1 MGATSNGKGGK
12 LRRQFLEKVAS
23 VADVAMS
30 PFALLALPAV
40 AFSGRLSW
48 RAPIVRGIFEKAQA
62 TVVRHHY
69 YNPVVYPSDLIT
81 ELDAPRDLPG
91 VDIRSDAQRALLQQI
106 AYTDEIEPGGKPQF
120 DYDNPNFARNDTVV
134 LYGMLRHLKPR
145 RVIEVGSG
153 FSTLVIGAALKRNG
167 NGPEHSCIEPYEMP
181 WLEGTGVRVIRERVE
196 RLDPAPF
203 LALESGDVLF
213 IDSSHIIR
221 PQGDVLHL
229 FLTVLPQL
237 KPGVIVHIHDVYTP
251 YDYHPYLVIKERKM
265 WNEQYLLE
273 ALLSG
278 GDRFEVLFG
287 TYWASRALSDDFE
300 RLAPGFREPPV
311 RDGCSFWIRRI

>member
-1 MGATSNGKGGK
+1 MNATSTGRGTR
-12 LRRQFLEKVAS
+12 LRRRVLEKAAG
-23 VADVAMS
+23 VADFAMS
-30 PFALLALPAV
+30 PLALLALPAV

-48 RAPIVRGIFEKAQA
+48 RAPIVRAIFEKAQA

-69 YNPVVYPSDLIT
+69 YNPVVYPADLIAD
-81 ELDAPRDLPG
+81 LDQPRDLPG
-91 VDIRSDAQRALLQQI
+91 IDVREEGQRALLESI
-106 AYTDEIEPGGKPQF
+106 VFTDEIEPGGKPRF
-120 DYDNPNFARNDTVV
+120 DYDNPNFARNDTLV
-134 LYGMLRHLKPR
+134 LYGLLRHLKPK

-153 FSTLVIGAALKRNG
+153 FSTLVISAALERNA
-167 NGPEHSCIEPYEMP
+167 NGAEHSCVEPYEMP

-203 LALESGDVLF
+203 LALEAGDVLF

-237 KPGVIVHIHDVYTP
+237 KPGVVIHIHDVYTP
-251 YDYHPYLVIKERKM
+251 HDYHPYLVIKERKM
-265 WNEQYLLE
+265 WNEQYLVE

-278 GDRFEVLFG
+278 GDRFEVMLG
-287 TYWASRALSDDFE
+287 TYWASRAFPDSFE
-300 RLAPGFREPPV
+300 KLAPGYRNAPV
-311 RDGCSFWIRRI
+311 RDGCSFWIRRV